1 MITKPR
7 GPLSTWTAELHLVP
21 GSQNVT
27 GTNYFYSAALLPLC
41 ILFSFSGSV
50 EPSTLP
56 PGLGSNFS
64 ILVPVMCRTLALEAA
79 TSSHTVAGVEVTR
92 YSAHPDSL
100 QQDQCYCPNQVQ
112 GE

>member
-1 MITKPR
+1 MM
-7 GPLSTWTAELHLVP
+7 S
-21 GSQNVT
+21 
-27 GTNYFYSAALLPLC
+27 LPLC

-79 TSSHTVAGVEVTR
+79 TTSHTVAGVEVTR
-92 YSAHPDSL
+92 YSAHQDSL